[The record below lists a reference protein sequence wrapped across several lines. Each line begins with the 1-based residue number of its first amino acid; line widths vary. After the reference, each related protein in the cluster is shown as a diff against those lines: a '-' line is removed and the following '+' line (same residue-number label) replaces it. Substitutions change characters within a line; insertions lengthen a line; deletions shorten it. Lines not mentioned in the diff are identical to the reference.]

1 MVMRVIGASPFAE
14 EGLENTNVMQLRV
27 SGNEGCISGITIM
40 DMTPDGE
47 NELVEVYTV
56 KVDLDIVF
64 DCGERLEDGY

>member
-1 MVMRVIGASPFAE
+1 
-14 EGLENTNVMQLRV
+14 
-27 SGNEGCISGITIM
+27 M

-47 NELVEVYTV
+47 NEAVEVYTV